1 MNFEPTDE
9 QRLFRESV
17 RGFAA
22 RHLAPGA
29 LERARAQ
36 EYPRD
41 VAELLAANGLF
52 GIAIPEERGGMGG
65 TLMDAVIAVE
75 EVAMACPRS
84 ADVLQAGNFGAI
96 RTFAEYANDS
106 LRERYG
112 EALLSGRAT
121 VSVAMSEPEAGS
133 AVTDLT
139 TSVREDGSGWRL
151 TGQKCFGTHSEHAE
165 LFVVYCRFGP
175 GTGGIGSVVVERGAE
190 GFTVGQPSAFMNGEQ
205 WCSLYFDDVYV
216 PAEDVLLGPG
226 GFKRQMTGFN
236 AERVGNAARSYA
248 FGRYSLARARE
259 YALERRQFGRRI
271 ADFQG
276 IQWKLADMEVALESA
291 ELLLHRC
298 AVEADRGLPDA
309 MRTAVA
315 KYACNRA
322 GFDCANEAV
331 QIMGGTGFSE
341 EALVEYCFRKCKG
354 WQIAGGSLEM
364 MRNRI
369 AEGVLGERISQRAPA
384 VGS

>member
-17 RGFAA
+17 RGLAQ

-29 LERARAQ
+29 LERAHAT
-36 EYPRD
+36 EYSRD
-41 VAELLAANGLF
+41 VAELMAANGLF
-52 GIAIPEERGGMGG
+52 GIAIPEDRGGIGG
-65 TLMDAVIAVE
+65 TLMDAVIAIE
-75 EVAMACPRS
+75 EVAQACPKS

-106 LRERYG
+106 LRERYAS
-112 EALLSGRAT
+112 ALLSGRAT
-121 VSVAMSEPEAGS
+121 ISVAMSEPEAGS

-139 TSVREDGSGWRL
+139 SALRRDGDGWRL
-151 TGQKCFGTHSEHAE
+151 TGQKCFGTHSDHAE

-175 GTGGIGSVVVERGAE
+175 GVGGIGSVVVQRGAE
-190 GFTVGQPSAFMNGEQ
+190 GLSIGEPSAFMNDER
-205 WCSLYFDDVYV
+205 WCSLYFDDVHV

-248 FGRYSLARARE
+248 FGRFALAQARE

-276 IQWKLADMEVALESA
+276 IQWKLADMEVALQSA

-298 AVEADRGLPDA
+298 AIEADRGLPDP

-315 KYACNRA
+315 KYVCNRA

-331 QIMGGTGFSE
+331 QIMGGTGYSR
-341 EALVEYCFRKCKG
+341 EALVEFCFRKCKG

-369 AEGVLGERISQRAPA
+369 AEGVLGERISQRATA
-384 VGS
+384 VAT